1 MCDFPPNLSIR
12 PLTIED
18 VDQCVEL
25 ESKGFDAN
33 ERCSPEGLKYRL
45 TVCPELCSGLFI
57 RDYGYKYNA
66 INLPEVA
73 EKLEKETEQNRKAG
87 KEVEDDNP
95 DDLEDLP
102 IKSSVTKETLI
113 GHIIGTKT
121 YGPKITDA
129 SMTMASDKD
138 ETAGHIENS
147 RYIGIHS
154 LVIDPE
160 WQGKNLGTLIMHDY
174 IQKLS
179 NQDLGDKVSL
189 LAKDKLVPFYEKIGF
204 SNLGESECK
213 FAGTKWND
221 LYMDLIPEDDE

>member
-18 VDQCVEL
+18 LDQCLSL
-25 ESKGFDAN
+25 ESKGFPPD
-33 ERCSPEGLKYRL
+33 ERCSEEKFRYRL

-57 RDYGYKYNA
+57 RDYSYKYNA
-66 INLPEVA
+66 INLPQVA
-73 EKLEKETEQNRKAG
+73 EKLEQENDAKKQQG
-87 KEVEDDNP
+87 QEVEEDNP
-95 DDLEDLP
+95 DDMEELP
-102 IKSSVTKETLI
+102 VRSSVIKETLI
-113 GHIIGTKT
+113 GHIIGTKI
-121 YGPKITDA
+121 YYPKVTEA
-129 SMTMASDKD
+129 SMGLPKDDD

-179 NQDLGDKVSL
+179 NQDLGDKVAL
-189 LAKDKLVPFYEKIGF
+189 LAKDKLVQFYEKIGF
-204 SNLGESECK
+204 TNLGESQCK
-213 FAGTKWND
+213 FANTTWND
-221 LYMDLIPEDDE
+221 LSMDLIPEDEE